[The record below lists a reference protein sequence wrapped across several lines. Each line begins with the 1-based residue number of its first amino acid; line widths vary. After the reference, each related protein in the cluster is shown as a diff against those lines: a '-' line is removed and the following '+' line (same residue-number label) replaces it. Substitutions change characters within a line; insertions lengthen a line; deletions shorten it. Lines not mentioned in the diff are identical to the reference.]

1 MSIDP
6 KAKQFIEKTLD
17 KVDIDRQQKII
28 LNQHTEITEQQNK
41 ILDIIDHAANSDK
54 AWIIGEMYWGK

>member
-1 MSIDP
+1 MSVNS
-6 KAKQFIEKTLD
+6 KVKEFIEKTLD
-17 KVDIDRQQKII
+17 TVDVDRQKKII
-28 LNQHTEITEQQNK
+28 LDQRLEIDEQQKK